1 MRRLYVGTTDTN
13 GGMPLVQE
21 DLKLIQDA
29 IAEAVGA
36 GLNLFGTNSYIITG
50 CQPTDLGGGMQ
61 GHTAGVVVIN
71 GEVCIIDEDTVGLDT
86 ADEHDFVFKK
96 VNTFDAAG
104 LKVFASGGAAINTYQ
119 VTKAVLVVDSA
130 PTGDYAGYP
139 LVRQETLIAQSIA
152 PIAIQFGNL
161 IGFHKGTSASLSA
174 GVGSLPNDGNW
185 YEMAIASADSLNSIL
200 CTHVYYP
207 AGTFVFIRFTGVSGN
222 QVTVNNG
229 SGIVTPDAKPRIFY
243 AGDFC
248 IFMST
253 GSGGFALATSAGKG
267 QWKVPAISLNSW
279 GSSGPTRFRYC
290 KASDGRLTLDGY
302 IAKNP
307 YTTVN
312 EPFFTLPVADR
323 PSVDKTFNIL
333 SVGNQP
339 VTIFIDSTTGDMNIN
354 IAGVTAA
361 PVQVWLCG
369 ISFYLD

>member
-86 ADEHDFVFKK
+86 ADSHDFVFEK
-96 VNTFDAAG
+96 VNSFDPAG

-253 GSGGFALATSAGKG
+253 GGGGFALVTNAGKG
-267 QWKVPAISLNSW
+267 SWQVPAISLNGWS
-279 GSSGPTRFRYC
+279 SSGSTFRYRIDN
-290 KASDGRLTLDGY
+290 DGRLSFDGF
-302 IAKNP
+302 IQKSA
-307 YTTVN
+307 YTAAVETIY
-312 EPFFTLPVADR
+312 TLPLAYRPAVAKRFDIQAADHQWAR
-323 PSVDKTFNIL
+323 L
-333 SVGNQP
+333 
-339 VTIFIDSTTGDMNIN
+339 TIETTGDIV
-354 IAGVTAA
+354 VTIGEYS
-361 PVQVWLCG
+361 PVNVELSFCG